1 MDDPEN
7 DGVENPS
14 IVVSLFLIFT
24 GAAVVTTLALYA
36 RQALIVGY
44 ILLGMA
50 FGPWGLSWVGD
61 TALIADIAEIGIIF
75 LLFLLGLDLTPQK
88 LALLFRQTTLV
99 TFITSVI
106 FCVSGWGIARAF
118 GFSPAESMLV
128 GVSAMFS
135 STIVGIKLL
144 PTTILHHKHTGE
156 VIISVLLLQDFVA
169 ILVMLVLQGMESA
182 GVQVI
187 DVVLKDIGLLLL
199 ALPALVAV
207 TWVLERYVLLALF
220 RRFDRVQEY
229 VFLLT
234 IAWCLGIA
242 QLAHSVGL
250 SYEIGAFIGG
260 IIVATNP
267 IAQFIAISL
276 KPLRDFF
283 LVLFFFALGA
293 SLDLDV
299 VSTVLLPACA
309 LGLTMLVI
317 KPLAFRYTLSGLID
331 TKPLAWE
338 TGFRLGQMSEFSLL
352 ITFLALQSPFIS
364 KEVVFMI
371 QLATV
376 ITFIGSSTLV
386 VLNFPTPVAVSD
398 RLRRD

>member
-1 MDDPEN
+1 MPDHT
-7 DGVENPS
+7 S

-24 GAAVVTTLALYA
+24 GAALVTTLALFA
-36 RQALIVGY
+36 RQALIIGY

-50 FGPWGLSWVGD
+50 FGPWGLAWVAD
-61 TALIADIAEIGIIF
+61 TRLIADIAEVGIIF

-99 TFITSVI
+99 TFITSVV
-106 FCVSGWGIARAF
+106 FCAAGWAIARVF

-144 PTTILHHKHTGE
+144 PTTILHHRHTGE

-182 GVQVI
+182 GVEVI
-187 DVVLKDIGLLLL
+187 SVVLKDIGLLLL
-199 ALPALVAV
+199 ALPALVAI
-207 TWVLERYVLLALF
+207 TWILERYVLLTLF

-260 IIVATNP
+260 ITVATNP

-299 VSTVLLPACA
+299 ISSVFLPALA
-309 LGLTMLVI
+309 LGLCMLLL
-317 KPLAFRYTLSGLID
+317 KPVAFRFTLGGLVQ
-331 TKPLAWE
+331 TRNLAWE

-352 ITFLALQSPFIS
+352 ITFLALQSPFIG

-376 ITFIGSSTLV
+376 ITFIGSSTVV

>member
-1 MDDPEN
+1 MPEQSN
-7 DGVENPS
+7 

-36 RQALIVGY
+36 RQAMIVGY

-50 FGPWGLSWVGD
+50 FGPWGLSWVSD
-61 TALIADIAEIGIIF
+61 PALITDLAEVGIIF

-88 LALLFRQTTLV
+88 LALLFRQTLLV
-99 TFITSVI
+99 TFITSLV
-106 FCVSGWGIARAF
+106 FCLTGWAIARGF
-118 GFSPAESMLV
+118 GFTPAESMLI

-144 PTTILHHKHTGE
+144 PTTVLHHKHTGE
-156 VIISVLLLQDFVA
+156 VIISILLLQDLIA
-169 ILVMLVLQGMESA
+169 ILAMLVLQGMQSA
-182 GVQVI
+182 GVELI
-187 DVVLKDIGLLLL
+187 DVVIKDIGLLLL
-199 ALPALVAV
+199 ALPALVLV
-207 TWVLERYVLLALF
+207 TWLLERYLLLPLF

-242 QLAHSVGL
+242 QLAHVVGL

-260 IIVATNP
+260 IVVAGNP
-267 IAQFIAISL
+267 IAQFITISL

-293 SLDLDV
+293 SLDLQV
-299 VSTVLLPACA
+299 GSAVLLPAFV
-309 LGLTMLVI
+309 LGLTMLLL
-317 KPLAFRYTLSGLID
+317 KPVAFRFTLGGLID
-331 TKPLAWE
+331 TPKLAWE

-352 ITFLALQSPFIS
+352 ITFVALQSPFIG
-364 KEVVFMI
+364 KEAVFMI

-376 ITFIGSSTLV
+376 ITFIGSSSLV
-386 VLNFPTPVAVSD
+386 VLNFPTPVAASD

>member
-1 MDDPEN
+1 M
-7 DGVENPS
+7 
-14 IVVSLFLIFT
+14 VSLFLIFT
-24 GAAVVTTLALYA
+24 GAALVTTLALYA

-50 FGPWGLSWVGD
+50 LGPWGLSLVAD
-61 TALIADIAEIGIIF
+61 TGLIADIAEVGIIF

-99 TFITSVI
+99 TFITSLV
-106 FCVSGWGIARAF
+106 FCLAGWGIARGF
-118 GFSPAESMLV
+118 GFTPAESMLV

-135 STIVGIKLL
+135 STIIGIKLL
-144 PTTILHHKHTGE
+144 PTTVLHHKHTGE
-156 VIISVLLLQDFVA
+156 VIISVLLLQDFIA
-169 ILVMLVLQGMESA
+169 ILAMLVLQGMQSA
-182 GVQVI
+182 GVALL
-187 DVVLKDIGLLLL
+187 DAVLKDIGLLLL

-207 TWVLERYVLLALF
+207 TWLLERYALLALF

-242 QLAHSVGL
+242 QLAHTVGL
-250 SYEIGAFIGG
+250 SYEIGAFIAG
-260 IIVATNP
+260 IVVATNP

-276 KPLRDFF
+276 KPIRDFF

-299 VSTVLLPACA
+299 VSTVLLPAFS
-309 LGLTMLVI
+309 LGLCMLLL
-317 KPLAFRYTLSGLID
+317 KPVTFRYTLRGLID
-331 TKPLAWE
+331 TKKLAWE

-352 ITFLALQSPFIS
+352 LTFVALQSPFIS

-376 ITFIGSSTLV
+376 ITFIGSSSLV
-386 VLNFPTPVAVSD
+386 VLNFPTPVAASD